1 MPLFWILYY
10 GDVDIATWEW
20 PVSILYILLL
30 YTYFA
35 RMKNVAIKKDPE
47 YKHLLWGLFAKLFG
61 GIAFSLIY
69 FYYYK
74 GGDTISYFYS
84 AIPLSRMARVDFTT
98 FLSLLFGPNDLE
110 HLQMFYKVGVIP
122 YTYVYFDSRTFLVIR
137 LITPLVIITFN
148 SFLITTL
155 MLSSICYIGIWRCYR
170 TFVSYYP
177 SLMNKL
183 AIAFLYMPSVVFW
196 GSGILK
202 DTITLS
208 ATCWWIHCLDE
219 VFFKRRRFF
228 FNILGLVV
236 STTLLIMIKAYIFMA
251 LFPVSLLWLFFY
263 RVSRMKNALL
273 RYGTLPLAM
282 IMILTMSLFVLT
294 YFQDSL
300 GKFAL
305 DKAAE
310 TVMVS
315 QADLKR
321 TEQYGDNFF
330 DLGPMDGTFTG
341 MLKKFPKAVNAAL
354 FRPYIWESSSVVV
367 ALSAL
372 ENFWLFGFLLYILWR
387 TRVWYLLRIITGN
400 PLVLMCILFS
410 VIFGFIIGISTPN
423 FGALVRFKIPLVP
436 FFVAAMFIC
445 KLILDR
451 RREKMRKGERFRLR
465 DYMAGEQLV
474 STIGKRPDARM
485 RGTSQITGHRS
496 SQR

>member
-1 MPLFWILYY
+1 
-10 GDVDIATWEW
+10 
-20 PVSILYILLL
+20 
-30 YTYFA
+30 
-35 RMKNVAIKKDPE
+35 
-47 YKHLLWGLFAKLFG
+47 
-61 GIAFSLIY
+61 
-69 FYYYK
+69 
-74 GGDTISYFYS
+74 
-84 AIPLSRMARVDFTT
+84 
-98 FLSLLFGPNDLE
+98 
-110 HLQMFYKVGVIP
+110 
-122 YTYVYFDSRTFLVIR
+122 
-137 LITPLVIITFN
+137 
-148 SFLITTL
+148 
-155 MLSSICYIGIWRCYR
+155 
-170 TFVSYYP
+170 
-177 SLMNKL
+177 
-183 AIAFLYMPSVVFW
+183 
-196 GSGILK
+196 
-202 DTITLS
+202 
-208 ATCWWIHCLDE
+208 
-219 VFFKRRRFF
+219 
-228 FNILGLVV
+228 
-236 STTLLIMIKAYIFMA
+236 
-251 LFPVSLLWLFFY
+251 
-263 RVSRMKNALL
+263 
-273 RYGTLPLAM
+273 
-282 IMILTMSLFVLT
+282 
-294 YFQDSL
+294 
-300 GKFAL
+300 
-305 DKAAE
+305 
-310 TVMVS
+310 MVS

>member
-1 MPLFWILYY
+1 
-10 GDVDIATWEW
+10 
-20 PVSILYILLL
+20 
-30 YTYFA
+30 
-35 RMKNVAIKKDPE
+35 
-47 YKHLLWGLFAKLFG
+47 
-61 GIAFSLIY
+61 
-69 FYYYK
+69 
-74 GGDTISYFYS
+74 
-84 AIPLSRMARVDFTT
+84 
-98 FLSLLFGPNDLE
+98 
-110 HLQMFYKVGVIP
+110 
-122 YTYVYFDSRTFLVIR
+122 
-137 LITPLVIITFN
+137 
-148 SFLITTL
+148 
-155 MLSSICYIGIWRCYR
+155 
-170 TFVSYYP
+170 
-177 SLMNKL
+177 MNKL